1 MSAQRPE
8 APGRQGRRG
17 RRSAAEDTRGAILA
31 AARRL
36 FAEHG
41 YEGTS
46 LRHIAREASVD
57 PALVHHYFDG
67 KDSLLAASVQLP
79 ANPAEVLAEV
89 VELPLEHRG
98 EALVRT
104 LLQLW
109 ESPLQPALL
118 TLVRSTIGSKRQ
130 SALMREIFKR
140 RILSVVMAGAGHD
153 DGQLELRGSLVASQM
168 LGVLITRYVV
178 RLEPLAST
186 PAADVVRQVGPTVQR
201 YLAGDL
207 AAD

>member
-1 MSAQRPE
+1 MSLPRP
-8 APGRQGRRG
+8 GSRG
-17 RRSAAEDTRGAILA
+17 RRRAAEDTRGSILA

-46 LRHIAREASVD
+46 LRHVAREASVD

-67 KDSLLAASVQLP
+67 KDDLLAASVQLP
-79 ANPAEVLAEV
+79 ANPGEVLSAV
-89 VELPLEHRG
+89 VALPPEQRG

-118 TLVRSTIGSKRQ
+118 TLVRTTIGSKRQ

-140 RILSVVMAGAGHD
+140 RILNVVMTGTEDD
-153 DGQLELRGSLVASQM
+153 DGQKELRGSLIASQI
-168 LGVLITRYVV
+168 LGLVIARYVV
-178 RLEPLAST
+178 RLEPLASL
-186 PAADVVRQVGPTVQR
+186 PVEDVVRQAGPTVQR
-201 YLAGDL
+201 YLTGELRPD
-207 AAD
+207 